1 MHDLLQ
7 TFIAWYN
14 AYGYPVLFLGVL
26 LENAGLPIPGETAV
40 LIAAFLASPESGGR
54 FNIVLVILL
63 ATLAAVLGDNIGY
76 WLGRRVARPFLRR
89 GQGFLFLTPQRL
101 QSAESYFNRYG
112 VWTVLVARFIL
123 GLRVVAALAA
133 GVTDMHW
140 PRFFFANAAGAL
152 LWATCMSLLGYF
164 FGQHWP
170 VLNKYLG
177 WGAWVLLGAVVVVV
191 TVAQIWSHLP
201 RQQRQQDPAKAGRS
215 SGQPVA

>member
-26 LENAGLPIPGETAV
+26 LENAGFPVPGETAV
-40 LIAAFLASPESGGR
+40 LIAAFLAGPESGGR
-54 FNIVLVILL
+54 FNLGLVILL

-101 QSAESYFNRYG
+101 EAAEGYFHRYG

-133 GVTDMHW
+133 GVADMHW

-152 LWATCMSLLGYF
+152 LWATSMSLLGYF
-164 FGQHWP
+164 FGLLWAP
-170 VLNKYLG
+170 YLG
-177 WGAWVLLGAVVVVV
+177 WGAWVLLGAVVVLVFL
-191 TVAQIWSHLP
+191 AHLWAHLP
-201 RQQRQQDPAKAGRS
+201 RRQQEPAKAGRS